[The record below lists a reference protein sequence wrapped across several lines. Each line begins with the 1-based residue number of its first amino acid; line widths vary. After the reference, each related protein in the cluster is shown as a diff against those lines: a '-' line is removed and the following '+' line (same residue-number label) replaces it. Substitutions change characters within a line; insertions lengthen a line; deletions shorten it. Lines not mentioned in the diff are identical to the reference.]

1 MKSLIIVVLIIG
13 MLSLAFGCGGGAVE
27 PDEEGTVNITLD
39 DFKFTPDTIELKS
52 GRKVRMILNN
62 KSKVHDHGF
71 MIGLDVVRQGG
82 AASGYKSH
90 FFEGVDVNVIGP
102 AKMVIAGGASVTWE
116 GQAVEDSDGGD
127 ADGAQGFMVL
137 IGPSSESTVIEFTV
151 PEKYGEWEFA
161 SFENDGERY
170 EDGMRGTV
178 KVFPCLASTNSR
190 QSRC

>member
-1 MKSLIIVVLIIG
+1 MKRLSIMVVVIGIVSIA
-13 MLSLAFGCGGGAVE
+13 LACGGGAVE
-27 PDEEGTVNITLD
+27 PDEKGALNIILD

-62 KSKVHDHGF
+62 KSKEHDHGF

-82 AASGYKSH
+82 AASGYTSD
-90 FFEGVDVNVIGP
+90 FFEGVDINVIGP
-102 AKMVIAGGASVTWE
+102 AKTVIVGGAFVTWE
-116 GQAVEDSDGGD
+116 GDAVEDSDGGD